1 MATITQSLELQD
13 RVTNR
18 FNQMSQAADGLIN
31 RFAVLDNAT
40 DNLDLSSA
48 FEQAADD
55 IHRIAG
61 TLDNINERLNETQ
74 EQADKAKGAFDS
86 MGTAVKAALSV
97 LSIQK
102 VKGFIDEVFGL
113 NNTQIQVEVQLAT
126 VLNNQSQTMSAFNE
140 LRQRATELQGETMYG
155 DEALIA
161 GAAELST
168 YISDS
173 AAISSMMG
181 TLANYAAGM
190 SGGGA
195 VDTSAMTEYATQL
208 GKALDG
214 TYDGLKKKGFEL
226 SDAQKEII
234 ENGTDMEKA
243 LVLDEVINQS
253 WADLAANMRKT
264 PIGMI
269 TSINNTLG
277 DMGEVIGARLTPKFM
292 ELAEAAYQFLTSS
305 GVQDMIDTIIVLLT
319 WVFDILEWGIGILQ
333 AAADHWD
340 TVKVVLLGA
349 AAAFLMYQI
358 TTNGAAIALGIAK
371 TAQKLFNAALGASPL
386 VWAVVGVTALCA
398 ALSLYTD
405 HVNRAYGLSLS
416 FSGMLGGSLMVVL
429 AALGNLFLWIGNVA
443 VGCWNWLE
451 ALGQNIYVV
460 FHNTITSVQ
469 EWWYNLLS
477 TVLNVVAGICEA
489 LNKIPF
495 IEFDYSGITSAANDY
510 AAKAAEAS
518 GNKLEYAD
526 MGAAF
531 SKGMNTLDY
540 IDYGEAFDAGYYLGE
555 NLFGGGAGANSP
567 YAFDYESLFND
578 GPDGSADDPIHTEV
592 DNDINIADEDL
603 KLLRDIAEARYVQN
617 FVTLTP
623 TVQVSGNTINEK
635 ADINAIVDEIEYRLE
650 SEFAASAEGVY
661 G

>member
-18 FNQMSQAADGLIN
+18 FNQMSQAADGLLN

-40 DNLDLSSA
+40 DNLNLSSA
-48 FEQAADD
+48 FEQAAGD

-74 EQADKAKGAFDS
+74 ERASKAKSAFGG
-86 MGTAVKAALSV
+86 MGTAIKAALSY

-102 VKGFIDEVFGL
+102 VKSFVDEVFGL

-126 VLNNQSQTMSAFNE
+126 VLNNQGQNMGAFNE
-140 LRQRATELQGETMYG
+140 LRQRAAQLQSETMYG

-190 SGGGA
+190 SGGGE

-253 WADLAANMRKT
+253 WADLAANMRST
-264 PIGMI
+264 PTGMI
-269 TSINNTLG
+269 TAIKNTLG

-305 GVQDMIDTIIVLLT
+305 GVQDVIDDIIAAIT
-319 WVFDILEWGIGILQ
+319 TVFSILEWGLGILQ
-333 AAADHWD
+333 AVADHWD

-349 AAAFLMYQI
+349 AAAFLVYQI
-358 TTNGAAIALGIAK
+358 TTNGAVIALGIAK

-386 VWAVVGVTALCA
+386 VWAVVAVAALCT

-405 HVNRAYGLSLS
+405 HVNKAYGLSLS
-416 FSGMLGGSLMVVL
+416 FSGMLGGSLMVIL
-429 AALGNLFLWIGNVA
+429 AALGNLVIMIYNIVIEAVLAVWNIIGEFVNFFANVWSDPLGSVVRLFVGVFDAILSVIETVAGAIGN
-443 VGCWNWLE
+443 LF
-451 ALGQNIYVV
+451 GQDW
-460 FHNTITSVQ
+460 S
-469 EWWYNLLS
+469 
-477 TVLNVVAGICEA
+477 
-489 LNKIPF
+489 
-495 IEFDYSGITSAANDY
+495 SGIQSFRDEMNAAVE
-510 AAKAAEAS
+510 KQF
-518 GNKLEYAD
+518 GT
-526 MGAAF
+526 GAVDVTVDEKML
-531 SKGMNTLDY
+531 SLDY

-555 NLFGGGAGANSP
+555 NLFGGAGANSP
-567 YAFDYESLFND
+567 YAFDYESLFNN

-650 SEFAASAEGVY
+650 SEFSASAEGVY

>member
-31 RFAVLDNAT
+31 RFSVLDNAT
-40 DNLDLSSA
+40 DNLNLSSA
-48 FEQAADD
+48 FEQAAGD

-61 TLDNINERLNETQ
+61 TLDDINERLNETQ
-74 EQADKAKGAFDS
+74 EQASKAKSAFGG
-86 MGTAVKAALSV
+86 MGTAINAALSY

-102 VKGFIDEVFGL
+102 VKSFVDEVFGL

-126 VLNNQSQTMSAFNE
+126 VLNNQGQTMGAFDE
-140 LRQRATELQGETMYG
+140 LRKRAADIQGYSMYG
-155 DEALIA
+155 DEAMIA

-349 AAAFLMYQI
+349 AAAFLVYQI

-371 TAQKLFNAALGASPL
+371 NAQQLFNAALGASPL

-398 ALSLYTD
+398 ALALYTEY
-405 HVNRAYGLSLS
+405 VNSAYGLSLS
-416 FSGMLGGSLMVVL
+416 FSGMLGGSLMVIL
-429 AALGNLFLWIGNVA
+429 AALGNVVIMIYNIVVEIVLSVWNYIANFVNFFANVWSDPLGSVVRLFTGVFD
-443 VGCWNWLE
+443 
-451 ALGQNIYVV
+451 NI
-460 FHNTITSVQ
+460 
-469 EWWYNLLS
+469 LS
-477 TVLNVVAGICEA
+477 IIETVAGAIGS
-489 LNKIPF
+489 LF
-495 IEFDYSGITSAANDY
+495 GQDWSSGIQKFRDDMN
-510 AAKAAEAS
+510 KAVTDQF
-518 GNKLEYAD
+518 GT
-526 MGAAF
+526 GAVDVTVDEKML
-531 SKGMNTLDY
+531 SLDY

-555 NLFGGGAGANSP
+555 NLFGGADANSP
-567 YAFDYESLFND
+567 YEFDYESLFNN

>member
-31 RFAVLDNAT
+31 RFTVLDNAT
-40 DNLDLSSA
+40 DNLNLSSA
-48 FEQAADD
+48 FEQAAGD

-61 TLDNINERLNETQ
+61 TLDDINERLNETQ
-74 EQADKAKGAFDS
+74 EQASKAKSAFGG
-86 MGTAVKAALSV
+86 MGTAINAALSY

-102 VKGFIDEVFGL
+102 VKSFVDEVFGL

-126 VLNNQSQTMSAFNE
+126 VLNNQGQTMSAFNE
-140 LRQRATELQGETMYG
+140 LRQRAAGIQDYSMYG
-155 DEALIA
+155 DEAMIA

-226 SDAQKEII
+226 TDAQKEVI

-277 DMGEVIGARLTPKFM
+277 DMGEAIGARLTPKFM

-305 GVQDMIDTIIVLLT
+305 GVQDMIDTIIVMLT

-349 AAAFLMYQI
+349 AAAFLAYQI

-405 HVNRAYGLSLS
+405 HVNKAYGLSLS
-416 FSGMLGGSLMVVL
+416 FSGMLGGSLMVIL
-429 AALGNLFLWIGNVA
+429 AALGNVVIMIYNIVVEIVLSVWNYIANFVNFFANVWSDPLGSVVRLFTGVFD
-443 VGCWNWLE
+443 
-451 ALGQNIYVV
+451 NI
-460 FHNTITSVQ
+460 
-469 EWWYNLLS
+469 LS
-477 TVLNVVAGICEA
+477 IIETVAGAIGS
-489 LNKIPF
+489 LF
-495 IEFDYSGITSAANDY
+495 GQDWSSGIQKFRDDMN
-510 AAKAAEAS
+510 KAVTDQF
-518 GNKLEYAD
+518 GT
-526 MGAAF
+526 GAVDVTVDEKML
-531 SKGMNTLDY
+531 SLDY
-540 IDYGEAFDAGYYLGE
+540 IDYGEAFDAGYYLGD
-555 NLFGGGAGANSP
+555 NLFGGAGANSP
-567 YAFDYESLFND
+567 YEFDYESLFND

>member
-1 MATITQSLELQD
+1 MATITQSLELHD

-18 FNQMSQAADGLIN
+18 FNRMSQAADGLIN

-40 DNLDLSSA
+40 DNLDISSA
-48 FEQAADD
+48 FEQAAGD

-61 TLDNINERLNETQ
+61 TLDDINERLNETQ
-74 EQADKAKGAFDS
+74 EQASRAQGAFGG
-86 MGTAVKAALSV
+86 MGTAINAALSY

-102 VKGFIDEVFGL
+102 VKSFVDEVFGL

-126 VLNNQSQTMSAFNE
+126 VLNNQGQTMSAFDE
-140 LRQRATELQGETMYG
+140 LRQRAAGIQDYSMYG
-155 DEALIA
+155 DEAMIA

-195 VDTSAMTEYATQL
+195 VDTAAMTEYATQL

-243 LVLDEVINQS
+243 LVLDEVISQS

-305 GVQDMIDTIIVLLT
+305 GAQEMIDTIIVLLT

-349 AAAFLMYQI
+349 AAAFLVYQI

-371 TAQKLFNAALGASPL
+371 NAQKLFNAALGASPL
-386 VWAVVGVTALCA
+386 VWAVVGVTALCT

-405 HVNRAYGLSLS
+405 HVNKAYGLSLS
-416 FSGMLGGSLMVVL
+416 FSGMLVGSLMVVL

-531 SKGMNTLDY
+531 NKGMNTLDY
-540 IDYGEAFDAGYYLGE
+540 IDYGEAFDAGYYLGD
-555 NLFGGGAGANSP
+555 NLFGGAGANSP
-567 YAFDYESLFND
+567 YEFDYESLFND

>member
-40 DNLDLSSA
+40 DNLNLSSA
-48 FEQAADD
+48 FEQAAGD

-61 TLDNINERLNETQ
+61 TLDDINERLNETQ
-74 EQADKAKGAFDS
+74 EQASKAKSAFGG
-86 MGTAVKAALSV
+86 MGTAINAALSY

-102 VKGFIDEVFGL
+102 VKSFVDEVFGL

-126 VLNNQSQTMSAFNE
+126 VLNNQGQTMSAFNE
-140 LRQRATELQGETMYG
+140 LRQRAAGIQDYSMYG
-155 DEALIA
+155 DEAMIA

-226 SDAQKEII
+226 TDAQKEVI

-305 GVQDMIDTIIVLLT
+305 GVQDMIDTIIVMLT

-349 AAAFLMYQI
+349 AAAFLAYQI

-405 HVNRAYGLSLS
+405 HVNKAYGLSLS
-416 FSGMLGGSLMVVL
+416 FSGMLGGSLMVIL
-429 AALGNLFLWIGNVA
+429 AALGNVVIMIYNIVVEIVLSVWNYIANFVNFFANVWSDPLGSVVRLFTGVFD
-443 VGCWNWLE
+443 
-451 ALGQNIYVV
+451 NI
-460 FHNTITSVQ
+460 
-469 EWWYNLLS
+469 LS
-477 TVLNVVAGICEA
+477 IIETVAGAIGS
-489 LNKIPF
+489 LF
-495 IEFDYSGITSAANDY
+495 GQDWSSGIQKFRDDMN
-510 AAKAAEAS
+510 KAVTDQF
-518 GNKLEYAD
+518 GT
-526 MGAAF
+526 GAVDVTVDEKML
-531 SKGMNTLDY
+531 SLDY

>member
-31 RFAVLDNAT
+31 RFSVLDNAT
-40 DNLDLSSA
+40 DNLNLSSA
-48 FEQAADD
+48 FEQAAGD

-61 TLDNINERLNETQ
+61 TLDDINERLNETQ
-74 EQADKAKGAFDS
+74 EQASKAKSAFGG
-86 MGTAVKAALSV
+86 MGTAINAALSY

-102 VKGFIDEVFGL
+102 VKSFVDEVFKL

-126 VLNNQSQTMSAFNE
+126 VLNNQGQTMSAFNE
-140 LRQRATELQGETMYG
+140 LRQRAAGIQDYSMYG
-155 DEALIA
+155 DEAMIA

-173 AAISSMMG
+173 TAISSMMG

-195 VDTSAMTEYATQL
+195 VDTAAMTEYATQL

-234 ENGTDMEKA
+234 KNGTDMEKA
-243 LVLDEVINQS
+243 LVLDEVISQS

-264 PIGMI
+264 PTGMI
-269 TSINNTLG
+269 TSIKNTLG

-305 GVQDMIDTIIVLLT
+305 GAQDMIDTIIVLLT

-349 AAAFLMYQI
+349 AAAFLVYQI

-371 TAQKLFNAALGASPL
+371 NAQKLFNAALGASPL
-386 VWAVVGVTALCA
+386 VWAVVGVTALCT

-405 HVNRAYGLSLS
+405 HVNKAYGLSLS
-416 FSGMLGGSLMVVL
+416 FSGMLGGSLMVIL
-429 AALGNLFLWIGNVA
+429 AALGNVVIMIYNIVVEIVLSVWNYIANFVNFFANVWCDPLGSVVRLFTGVFD
-443 VGCWNWLE
+443 
-451 ALGQNIYVV
+451 NI
-460 FHNTITSVQ
+460 
-469 EWWYNLLS
+469 LS
-477 TVLNVVAGICEA
+477 IIETVAGAIGS
-489 LNKIPF
+489 LF
-495 IEFDYSGITSAANDY
+495 GQDWSSGIQKFRDDMN
-510 AAKAAEAS
+510 KAVTDQF
-518 GNKLEYAD
+518 GT
-526 MGAAF
+526 GAVDVTVDEKML
-531 SKGMNTLDY
+531 SLDY
-540 IDYGEAFDAGYYLGE
+540 IDYGEAFDAGYYLGD
-555 NLFGGGAGANSP
+555 NLFGGAGANSP
-567 YAFDYESLFND
+567 YEFDYESLFND